1 MQVVIHAG
9 AHMTDDDRLV
19 QCLLENKERLSA
31 IGTDVPDPRVY
42 RKLLRDILN
51 AAMKSGINDE
61 ARDIVLDTI
70 NHDPA
75 ADRLILSNQ
84 GFFGTQKMAVGQG
97 QLYPQAAARMEAFR
111 QIFPN
116 DDIEFFVGLRDLAT
130 FFPAILPKTP
140 FETMEDMLNGVDP
153 SAFRWTDMVRRLRE
167 AHPDMP
173 MTIWCNEDTPLIWGQ
188 VVREL
193 AGLDPN
199 ASFQGEYMLL
209 KEIMTEEGIQRFET
223 YMASQPNMTEI
234 QKRRVIVAFLDKF
247 VKEEEIE
254 EELDLPGWS
263 EELIDRLSEIY
274 DEDVFE
280 VARVSGV
287 NMIAP

>member
-9 AHMTDDDRLV
+9 AHSTDDDRLI
-19 QCLLENKERLSA
+19 QCLLQNKERLSA
-31 IGTDVPDPRVY
+31 IGTDVPDPRIY

-51 AAMKSGINDE
+51 AAMKSGINEE
-61 ARDIVLDTI
+61 AREIVLDTI

-75 ADRLILSNQ
+75 ADRLVLSNQ

-111 QIFPN
+111 QIFPD
-116 DDIEFFVGLRDLAT
+116 DDIEFFVGLRNPAT

-140 FETMEDMLNGVDP
+140 FETIDDLLNGVDP
-153 SAFRWTDMVRRLRE
+153 GAFRWSDMVRRLRE

-173 MTIWCNEDTPLIWGQ
+173 MTIWCNEDTPLIWAQ

-199 ASFQGEYMLL
+199 ASFNGEFLL
-209 KEIMTEEGIQRFET
+209 INEIMTEEGVQRFES
-223 YMASQPNMTEI
+223 YMSGQTEMTEI

-263 EELIDRLSEIY
+263 EALIDRLTEAY
-274 DEDVFE
+274 DEDVYE

>member
-9 AHMTDDDRLV
+9 AHSTDDDRLI
-19 QCLLENKERLSA
+19 QCLLQNKERLSA
-31 IGTDVPDPRVY
+31 IGTDVPDPRIY

-51 AAMKSGINDE
+51 AAMKSGINEE
-61 ARDIVLDTI
+61 AREIVLDTI

-75 ADRLILSNQ
+75 ADRLVLSNQ

-111 QIFPN
+111 QIFPD
-116 DDIEFFVGLRDLAT
+116 DDIEFFVGLRNPAT

-140 FETMEDMLNGVDP
+140 FETIDDLLNGVDP
-153 SAFRWTDMVRRLRE
+153 GAFRWSDMVRRLRE

-173 MTIWCNEDTPLIWGQ
+173 MTIWCNEDTPLIWAQ

-199 ASFQGEYMLL
+199 ASFNGEFLL
-209 KEIMTEEGIQRFET
+209 INEIMTEEGVQRFEA
-223 YMASQPNMTEI
+223 YMSGQTEMTEI

-263 EELIDRLSEIY
+263 EALIDRLTEAY
-274 DEDVFE
+274 DEDVYE